1 MPTSLVEGNSLL
13 AVDIGAVTTRAAY
26 FDVVEGRYRFI
37 AMGQSPTT
45 AMAPLKNVV
54 LGAQLAIENLQSLL
68 GKPLIDNDGR
78 LTMPSQPDGIG
89 VDSMVTTISAGPV
102 IKTIL
107 VGLLADISLRSVESL
122 AQTTYTQIVDTLGL
136 NDSRRSDDQVAA
148 IVRHSPD
155 LIMIAGGVDGG
166 ATSSI
171 QKMLEIIG
179 IAAYLLPEAKR
190 PAVLYAG
197 NKVLAEEV
205 KNSLTEIASSV
216 QISPNVRPSLQVE
229 DLAPAQRDL
238 AGLVV
243 KVREQ
248 QMPQLGDLR
257 ELSGNV
263 VVPSAYSQGRMIRFL
278 ASYFESGKGVLSVD
292 VGASAL
298 SIGASFDGDLHLNV
312 FPQFGLGEP
321 LAGLLRHT
329 TLSEITRWIPLDISA
344 ETVREY
350 LFQKSLYPSAI
361 PATLEELAIEQ
372 AILRHNLQLATR
384 AMANRLP
391 PMRRRRDGLLPSFEP
406 ILASGAAITGA
417 ITPGQKL
424 LMLLDGL
431 QPTGIGTLVLDQNNL
446 LAMLGAAAELN
457 SILPIQVIDSGALS
471 PLATVISP
479 ISKAS
484 FGTPILQAK
493 LTRNDGSEMVAEVQ
507 MGSLQILPLESGQ
520 TGNLDLRPL
529 RRADLGLG
537 PGRAVKD
544 LELFG
549 SSVGIVID
557 ARGRPLNLPSEENQ
571 RRALLKKW
579 QAAVGG

>member
-26 FDVVEGRYRFI
+26 FDVVEGHYRFI

-45 AMAPLKNVV
+45 AGAPSKNVV
-54 LGAQLAIENLQSLL
+54 LGAQMAIENLQSLL

-89 VDSMVTTISAGPV
+89 VDSMVTTISAGPA
-102 IKTIL
+102 IKTL
-107 VGLLADISLRSVESL
+107 VVGLLADVSLKSIESL
-122 AQTTYTQIVDTLGL
+122 AQTTYTQIIDTISL
-136 NDSRRSDDQVAA
+136 NDPRRSDQQVDE
-148 IVRHSPD
+148 IVRSSPE
-155 LIMIAGGVDGG
+155 LIMMAGGMDGG

-171 QKMLEIIG
+171 QKILEIIG
-179 IAAYLLPEAKR
+179 IAAYLLPQAKR

-197 NKVLAEEV
+197 NKALAQEV
-205 KNSLTEIASSV
+205 KNSLNEIASHV

-238 AGLVV
+238 AGLVI

-248 QMPQLGDLR
+248 QMPQLSDLR
-257 ELSGNV
+257 ELSGGIIQ
-263 VVPSAYSQGRMIRFL
+263 PSAYAQGRMIRFL
-278 ASYFESGKGVLSVD
+278 SSYFASGKGVLSVD
-292 VGASAL
+292 VGASAI
-298 SIGASFDGDLHLNV
+298 SIGASFDGDLNLNV

-329 TLSEITRWIPLDISA
+329 TLDDIARWIPLDIPA

-350 LFQKSLYPSAI
+350 LYQKSLYPAAI
-361 PATLEELAIEQ
+361 PATPEELAIEQ
-372 AILRHNLQLATR
+372 AILRQNLQLATR
-384 AMANRLP
+384 LMTNRLP

-417 ITPGQKL
+417 ATPGQKL

-431 QPTGIGTLVLDQNNL
+431 QPTGNGMLALDQNNL
-446 LAMLGAAAELN
+446 LSMLGAASELN

-471 PLATVISP
+471 YLANVISP

-484 FGTPILQAK
+484 YGTPILQAQ
-493 LTRNDGSEMVAEVQ
+493 LTCEDGKENAVEVKV
-507 MGSLQILPLESGQ
+507 GDLQVLPLESGQ
-520 TGNLDLRPL
+520 TGRLALRPL
-529 RRADLGLG
+529 RRADVGLG
-537 PGRAVKD
+537 PGQGA
-544 LELFG
+544 ELDVNG
-549 SSVGIVID
+549 SALGIVID
-557 ARGRPLNLPSEENQ
+557 ARGRPLALPDDGNQ

-579 QAAVGG
+579 QAAVEG

>member
-1 MPTSLVEGNSLL
+1 MPTSLVDGNSLL
-13 AVDIGAVTTRAAY
+13 AIDIGAVTTRAAY

-37 AMGQSPTT
+37 AMGQSSTT
-45 AMAPLKNVV
+45 AAAPLKNVA
-54 LGAQLAIENLQSLL
+54 LGVQLAVENLQLLL
-68 GKPLIDNDGR
+68 GKPLIDSEGR
-78 LTMPSQPDGIG
+78 LTMPSQPDGLG
-89 VDSMVTTISAGPV
+89 VDSMVTTISAGPP
-102 IKTIL
+102 IRTIV
-107 VGLLADISLRSVESL
+107 VGLLADVSLKSIEFL
-122 AQTTYTQIVDTLGL
+122 AQTTYTQIIDTIGL
-136 NDSRRSDDQVAA
+136 NDQRRSDAQVDA
-148 IVRHSPD
+148 IVRSAPE
-155 LIMIAGGVDGG
+155 LIMMAGGMDGG

-171 QKMLEIIG
+171 QKILEIIG

-197 NKVLAEEV
+197 NKALAQEV
-205 KNSLTEIASSV
+205 KDSLKEIASYV

-238 AGLVV
+238 AGLVI

-248 QMPQLGDLR
+248 QMPQLSELR
-257 ELSGNV
+257 ELSEDIV
-263 VVPSAYSQGRMIRFL
+263 LPSAYAQGRMIRFL
-278 ASYFESGKGVLSVD
+278 SSYFASGKGVLSVD
-292 VGASAL
+292 VGASAI

-329 TLSEITRWIPLDISA
+329 TLNDITRWIALDIPS

-350 LFQKSLYPSAI
+350 LYQKSLYPSAI

-372 AILRHNLQLATR
+372 AILRQNLQLATR
-384 AMANRLP
+384 LMGNRLP
-391 PMRRRRDGLLPSFEP
+391 PMLRRRDGLLPSFEP

-417 ITPGQKL
+417 ATPGQKL

-431 QPTGIGTLVLDQNNL
+431 QPTGIGTLALDQNNL
-446 LAMLGAAAELN
+446 LSMLGAASELN

-479 ISKAS
+479 ISKVA
-484 FGTPILQAK
+484 FGAPVVQAK
-493 LTRNDGSEMVAEVQ
+493 LTRNDGSEMTVEVK
-507 MGSLQILPLESGQ
+507 MGTLQVLPLESGQ
-520 TGNLDLRPL
+520 SGTLDLRPV
-529 RRADLGLG
+529 RRSDIGLG
-537 PGRAVKD
+537 PGRSVEG

-549 SSVGIVID
+549 SSLGIVID
-557 ARGRPLNLPSEENQ
+557 ARGRPINLPVDENQ

-579 QAAVGG
+579 QEAVGG